1 MRDTQIE
8 RDQCSA
14 RPELGEGPRLIFRSD
29 MRQNE
34 RSTQRPDGSVAQP
47 NKGLS
52 LDDVL
57 NLPGEPTTA
66 TETKSCCA
74 MLYQMDPV
82 RLLLGD
88 TLHPGGLDLT
98 ERLCQLLEIGTD
110 GLLLDVACGPG
121 TGTLAVARTLA
132 CRAVGVDLGQESI
145 AEASR
150 KALQGRADRRVSF
163 LCGDAEGLPF
173 RSDSFDAVL
182 CECSTSLFPDKGRG
196 VREMARLLRSGGKL
210 GVSDVTVEPGCL
222 PEELKGN
229 LGRMLCLADAL
240 PVQGYRELLSAD
252 GLDLVQEEDASPS
265 MLGMLEGIEAKLA
278 IFNLALG
285 PRADE
290 TSAGVLPRARSVLQE
305 VKALVGKG
313 LVGYRLFVAEKRDRA

>member
-1 MRDTQIE
+1 MKQT
-8 RDQCSA
+8 
-14 RPELGEGPRLIFRSD
+14 
-29 MRQNE
+29 E
-34 RSTQRPDGSVAQP
+34 RSTQRHNGPAAQSARD
-47 NKGLS
+47 LS
-52 LDDVL
+52 LDAVL

-74 MLYQMDPV
+74 MLYQLDPV

-98 ERLCQLLEIGTD
+98 AHLCQLLDIGTD

-121 TGTLAVARTLA
+121 TGTMAVARTLA
-132 CRAVGVDLGQESI
+132 CRAVGVDLGHENI
-145 AEASR
+145 TEASR
-150 KALQGRADRRVSF
+150 RAVETQADRRVSF

-173 RSDSFDAVL
+173 QSECFDAVL
-182 CECSTSLFPDKGRG
+182 CECSMSLFPDKGRG
-196 VREMARLLRSGGKL
+196 VGEMARLLRPGGKL
-210 GVSDVTVEPGCL
+210 GLSDVTVEPGCL

-229 LGRMLCLADAL
+229 LGRILCLADAL
-240 PVQGYRELLSAD
+240 PVQGYRELLFAD
-252 GLDLVQEEDASPS
+252 GLVLVQEEDASPS

-290 TSAGVLPRARSVLQE
+290 ASAGVLPRVRSVLQE
-305 VKALVGKG
+305 VKALVSKG
-313 LVGYRLFVAEKRDRA
+313 DIGYRLFVAEKRDRA